1 MKLPPLNALRAF
13 DAVARLGGV
22 RLAAQA
28 LHVTPAAVTQQ
39 VKLLERSLDVPLL
52 RREGRGV
59 QLTDAGHR
67 LHAGTTRHLRAIGQ
81 AADELRPPGRRV
93 RVSTVPSFA
102 VRWLVPRLKHFT
114 ALHPEVQIEVGAD
127 PRVVNLDD
135 GEYDL
140 AIREGLGRYPGT
152 ETRLLLPLH
161 ALPVCTPGYR
171 RRVFGRAAGHALVG
185 AAAARGWAKARLLH
199 EVGHGW
205 WAPWLAQAG
214 IQGVDVASGLH
225 FSHTVMT
232 IAAALDDQGVALVP
246 RIFVEEEL
254 ADGRL
259 VAVDATPYVT
269 GVGLYLAWSVA
280 RAQSLSPAARLFRD
294 WLISEGAAAA
304 AVAEACEAAP
314 AVARATGAA
323 RAAAAGP
330 AVRSPRPGRT
340 APRSG

>member
-22 RLAAQA
+22 RLAAQS

-67 LHAGTTRHLRAIGQ
+67 LHAGTSRHLRAIAQ
-81 AADELRPPGRRV
+81 AADELRPQGRRV

-135 GEYDL
+135 GDYDL

-161 ALPVCTPGYR
+161 VLPVCTPAYR
-171 RRVFGRAAGHALVG
+171 RRVFGRAP
-185 AAAARGWAKARLLH
+185 ARGWPKARLLH

-205 WAPWLAQAG
+205 WTPWLAQAG
-214 IQGVDVASGLH
+214 VSGVDVASGLH

-246 RIFVEEEL
+246 PIFVEEEL

-259 VAVDATPYVT
+259 VAVDRQPYVT
-269 GVGLYLAWSVA
+269 GFGWYLAWSA
-280 RAQSLSPAARLFRD
+280 SRAQALSPSALLFRD
-294 WLISEGAAAA
+294 WLMAEGAATEGAAAG
-304 AVAEACEAAP
+304 AE
-314 AVARATGAA
+314 RK
-323 RAAAAGP
+323 
-330 AVRSPRPGRT
+330 
-340 APRSG
+340 APRRHDRRYKKP